1 MSRWLRALR
10 TPVGMTGSG
19 LLVLVLVL
27 AVVAP
32 ILWGDQADA
41 VDTDNLLAG
50 PSSDHWLGTDSLG
63 RDIFYRV
70 LVATRL
76 SLTLALLATVLGV
89 VVGVVLGAAPLLL
102 GRRSG
107 RMVTA
112 TVNVMVAFPGLLLVL
127 FLAVV
132 FGVGATGAVLAVGLA
147 GAPSFARLCQTLI
160 AGVAELDYVS
170 AARIAG
176 VGRLRILTRHV
187 LPNVAEPLIVNITIG
202 AGGVLL
208 SFAGLSFLGLG
219 VQQPAYDWGRLMQ
232 EGLAGIYIHPLAAL
246 APGIAVIIAALAF
259 NLTGEAIAG
268 AVGVS
273 AATGFADPVPH
284 VEQSAAPTPSRPHDA
299 AGDPGLVLDVR
310 GLTVGFPGPR
320 GTVRPVRGVSFGI
333 RAGEALGVVGE
344 SGSGKSLTAL
354 AIARLIEEPGQ
365 VDADRLVFCG
375 TDLLGDPAAP
385 ASPGGEHDKLLGTS
399 MSVVFQDPMTSFN
412 PTMRIGNQLAEVARY
427 HQGLDRKG
435 AIARAVDRLDA
446 VRVRDPERRAR
457 QYPFE
462 FSGGMRQRAMIGMG
476 LMGTPRLIIADEPT
490 TALDVTVQAQ
500 VLALLKQVQREQD
513 AALLFISHDVSVVRE
528 VCDRVVVMYAGRIVE
543 ELPVA
548 DLVDPER
555 TDAGGAQH
563 PYTRALLAAVPDM
576 TTDLAEP
583 LATIPGQPVDPAAR
597 PAGCAYAARCPLAS
611 ARCRTEEPQLVAD
624 ERGRSVACWHP
635 GAPLGLL
642 ATGEV
647 VATS

>member
-1 MSRWLRALR
+1 MRRWFRVLR
-10 TPVGMTGSG
+10 TPVGVTGFG
-19 LLVLVLVL
+19 LLTLVLVL

-50 PSSDHWLGTDSLG
+50 PSADHWLGTDSLG

-76 SLTLALLATVLGV
+76 SVSLALLATTLGV

-112 TVNVMVAFPGLLLVL
+112 TVNVLVAFPGLLLVL

-147 GAPSFARLCQTLI
+147 GAPAFARLCQTLI
-160 AGVAELDYVS
+160 AGVAERDYVS

-176 VGRLRILTRHV
+176 VGRLRILMRHV
-187 LPNVAEPLIVNITIG
+187 LPNVAEPLIVNVTIG

-232 EGLAGIYIHPLAAL
+232 EGLAGIYIHPFAAL

-273 AATGFADPVPH
+273 AATGLADPVPH
-284 VEQSAAPTPSRPHDA
+284 VERSVTPPSERPHDA
-299 AGDPGLVLDVR
+299 AGDPALVLDVR
-310 GLTVGFPGPR
+310 NLSVGFPGPH
-320 GTVRPVRGVSFGI
+320 GTIRPVRGVSFGI

-354 AIARLIEEPGQ
+354 AIARLIEEPGR
-365 VDADRLVFCG
+365 VDADRLVFCD
-375 TDLLGDPAAP
+375 TDLLGDPTAP
-385 ASPGGEHDKLLGTS
+385 GAGHDKLLGTS
-399 MSVVFQDPMTSFN
+399 LSVVFQDPMTSFN
-412 PTMRIGNQLAEVARY
+412 PTMRIGSQLAEVARY
-427 HQGLDRKG
+427 HQGLGRKR
-435 AIARAVDRLDA
+435 ALARAVDRLDA
-446 VRVRDPERRAR
+446 VRVREPERRAR

-500 VLALLKQVQREQD
+500 VLALLKQVQRDQD

-548 DLVDPER
+548 DLADPER
-555 TDAGGAQH
+555 SDSGGAQH

-576 TTDLAEP
+576 TTDLDQP
-583 LATIPGQPVDPAAR
+583 LATIPGQPVGPAAQ
-597 PAGCAYAARCPLAS
+597 PPGCAYAARCPLAS
-611 ARCRTEEPQLVAD
+611 ARCRTDEPQLVTD

-642 ATGEV
+642 ASGEV
-647 VATS
+647 VATP

>member
-1 MSRWLRALR
+1 MRRWFRVLR
-10 TPVGMTGSG
+10 TPVGVTGFG
-19 LLVLVLVL
+19 LLTLVLVL

-32 ILWGDQADA
+32 ILWGDRADA

-50 PSSDHWLGTDSLG
+50 PSADHWLGTDSLG
-63 RDIFYRV
+63 RDIFFRV

-76 SLTLALLATVLGV
+76 SVTLALLATTLGV
-89 VVGVVLGAAPLLL
+89 LVGLVLGAAPLLL

-112 TVNVMVAFPGLLLVL
+112 TVNVLVAFPGLLLVL

-147 GAPSFARLCQTLI
+147 GAPAFARLCQTLI
-160 AGVAELDYVS
+160 AGVAERDYVS

-176 VGRLRILTRHV
+176 VGRLRILVRHV
-187 LPNVAEPLIVNITIG
+187 LPNVAEPLIVNVTIG

-273 AATGFADPVPH
+273 AATGLADPVPH
-284 VEQSAAPTPSRPHDA
+284 VERSDAPPSERPHDA
-299 AGDPGLVLDVR
+299 AGDPALVLDVR
-310 GLTVGFPGPR
+310 GLSVGFPGPH
-320 GTVRPVRGVSFGI
+320 GTIRPVRGVSFGI

-354 AIARLIEEPGQ
+354 AIARLIEEPGR

-375 TDLLGDPAAP
+375 TDLLGDPTAP
-385 ASPGGEHDKLLGTS
+385 GAGHDKLLGTS
-399 MSVVFQDPMTSFN
+399 LSVVFQDPMTSFN
-412 PTMRIGNQLAEVARY
+412 PTMRIGSQLAEVARY
-427 HQGLDRKG
+427 HQGLDRKR
-435 AIARAVDRLDA
+435 ALARAVDRLDA
-446 VRVRDPERRAR
+446 VRVREPERRAR

-548 DLVDPER
+548 DLADPER
-555 TDAGGAQH
+555 SDSGGAQH

-576 TTDLAEP
+576 TTDLDQP
-583 LATIPGQPVDPAAR
+583 LATIPGQPVGPAAQ
-597 PAGCAYAARCPLAS
+597 PPGCAYAARCPLAS
-611 ARCRTEEPQLVAD
+611 ERCRTEEPQLVTD

-642 ATGEV
+642 ASGEV
-647 VATS
+647 VATP

>member
-10 TPVGMTGSG
+10 TPVGMVGFG
-19 LLVLVLVL
+19 LLTVVLVL

-50 PSSDHWLGTDSLG
+50 PSADHWLGTDSLG

-76 SLTLALLATVLGV
+76 SVTLALLATTIGV

-112 TVNVMVAFPGLLLVL
+112 TVNVLVAFPGLLLVL

-147 GAPSFARLCQTLI
+147 GAPAFARLCQTLI
-160 AGVAELDYVS
+160 AGVAERDYVS

-176 VGRLRILTRHV
+176 VGRLRILLRHV
-187 LPNVAEPLIVNITIG
+187 LPNVAEPLIVNVTIG

-232 EGLAGIYIHPLAAL
+232 EGLSGIYIHPLAAL

-273 AATGFADPVPH
+273 AATGLADPTPH
-284 VEQSAAPTPSRPHDA
+284 VERSDTPAPERPHDA
-299 AGDPGLVLDVR
+299 TGEPGLVLDVR
-310 GLTVGFPGPR
+310 GLTVGFPGPH
-320 GTVRPVRGVSFGI
+320 GTVRPVRGVSFAI

-375 TDLLGDPAAP
+375 ADLLDGSAASG
-385 ASPGGEHDKLLGTS
+385 AGHDKLLGTS
-399 MSVVFQDPMTSFN
+399 LSVVFQDPMTSFN
-412 PTMRIGNQLAEVARY
+412 PTMRIGSQLAEVARH

-435 AIARAVDRLDA
+435 ALARAVDRLDA

-513 AALLFISHDVSVVRE
+513 AAMLFISHDVSVVRE

-548 DLVDPER
+548 DLADPER
-555 TDAGGAQH
+555 SDSGGAQH

-583 LATIPGQPVDPAAR
+583 LATIPGQPVDPAAQ
-597 PAGCAYAARCPLAS
+597 PPGCAYAARCPLAS
-611 ARCRTEEPQLVAD
+611 ARCRTEEPQLVTD
-624 ERGRSVACWHP
+624 ERGRSVACWHA
-635 GAPLGLL
+635 GAPLGVL

>member
-1 MSRWLRALR
+1 MSRVTRIVR
-10 TPVGMTGSG
+10 TPVGLTGVT

-32 ILWGDQADA
+32 ILWGDRADA

-50 PSSDHWLGTDSLG
+50 PSADHWLGTDSLG
-63 RDIFYRV
+63 RDIFFRV

-76 SLTLALLATVLGV
+76 SVTLALLATTLGV
-89 VVGVVLGAAPLLL
+89 VVGLFLGAAPLLL

-107 RMVTA
+107 RLVTA
-112 TVNVMVAFPGLLLVL
+112 TVNVLVAFPGLLLVL
-127 FLAVV
+127 FLAVI

-147 GAPSFARLCQTLI
+147 GAPAFARLCQTLI
-160 AGVAELDYVS
+160 AGVAERDYVA

-176 VGRLRILTRHV
+176 VGRLRVLVRHV

-246 APGIAVIIAALAF
+246 APGIAVIVAALAF
-259 NLTGEAIAG
+259 NLTGEAIAA

-273 AATGFADPVPH
+273 GATGLADPVPH
-284 VEQSAAPTPSRPHDA
+284 VERPEPPAPEHPHDT

-310 GLTVGFPGPR
+310 GLTVGFPGQH
-320 GTVRPVRGVSFGI
+320 GVVRPVRGVSFGI
-333 RAGEALGVVGE
+333 RAGEAVGVVGE

-354 AIARLIEEPGQ
+354 AIARLIEEPGR
-365 VDADRLVFCG
+365 VDADRLVLCG
-375 TDLLGDPAAP
+375 TDLLGDTTDP
-385 ASPGGEHDKLLGTS
+385 SEDHDELLGTS
-399 MSVVFQDPMTSFN
+399 LAVVFQDPMTSFN
-412 PTMRIGNQLAEVARY
+412 PTMRIGSQLAEVGRY
-427 HQGLDRKG
+427 HQGLDRKD
-435 AIARAVDRLDA
+435 AQARAVDRLAA
-446 VRVRDPERRAR
+446 VRVDDPERRSR

-476 LMGTPRLIIADEPT
+476 LMGSPRLIIADEPT

-500 VLALLKQVQREQD
+500 VLALLKQVQREQE

-528 VCDRVVVMYAGRIVE
+528 VCDRVVVMYAGRVVE

-555 TDAGGAQH
+555 VESGGAQH

-583 LATIPGQPVDPAAR
+583 LATIPGTPVDPAAV
-597 PAGCAYAARCPLAS
+597 PPGCAYAARCPLAS
-611 ARCRTEEPQLVAD
+611 ARCRTEEPHLVTD
-624 ERGRSVACWHP
+624 HRGRSVACWHA
-635 GAPLGLL
+635 GAPLDLL
-642 ATGEV
+642 PTGEV

>member
-1 MSRWLRALR
+1 MSRWLRVVR
-10 TPVGMTGSG
+10 TPVGMTGFG
-19 LLVLVLVL
+19 LLTLVLVL

-41 VDTDNLLAG
+41 IDTDNLLAG
-50 PSSDHWLGTDSLG
+50 PSSEHWLGTDSLG

-76 SLTLALLATVLGV
+76 SVTLALLATTLGV
-89 VVGVVLGAAPLLL
+89 VVGVILGAAPLLL

-112 TVNVMVAFPGLLLVL
+112 TVNVLVAFPGLLLVL

-160 AGVAELDYVS
+160 AGVAERDYVA

-176 VGRLRILTRHV
+176 VGRLRVLLRHV

-273 AATGFADPVPH
+273 AATGLADPVPH
-284 VEQSAAPTPSRPHDA
+284 VERSDAPAAEHPHDA

-310 GLTVGFPGPR
+310 GLTVGFPGPHGTGPSGAWGVLRDPCRR
-320 GTVRPVRGVSFGI
+320 GCRRRRRVRIGQVAHGPRHRSTHRGA
-333 RAGEALGVVGE
+333 RAGGRRP
-344 SGSGKSLTAL
+344 
-354 AIARLIEEPGQ
+354 ARLLRG
-365 VDADRLVFCG
+365 R
-375 TDLLGDPAAP
+375 PA
-385 ASPGGEHDKLLGTS
+385 
-399 MSVVFQDPMTSFN
+399 
-412 PTMRIGNQLAEVARY
+412 R
-427 HQGLDRKG
+427 
-435 AIARAVDRLDA
+435 RLD
-446 VRVRDPERRAR
+446 DRR
-457 QYPFE
+457 P
-462 FSGGMRQRAMIGMG
+462 
-476 LMGTPRLIIADEPT
+476 GTTSCWAP
-490 TALDVTVQAQ
+490 
-500 VLALLKQVQREQD
+500 
-513 AALLFISHDVSVVRE
+513 
-528 VCDRVVVMYAGRIVE
+528 
-543 ELPVA
+543 
-548 DLVDPER
+548 
-555 TDAGGAQH
+555 
-563 PYTRALLAAVPDM
+563 
-576 TTDLAEP
+576 
-583 LATIPGQPVDPAAR
+583 
-597 PAGCAYAARCPLAS
+597 
-611 ARCRTEEPQLVAD
+611 RCRWSSRT
-624 ERGRSVACWHP
+624 R
-635 GAPLGLL
+635 
-642 ATGEV
+642 
-647 VATS
+647 

>member
-1 MSRWLRALR
+1 MRRWSRALR
-10 TPVGMTGSG
+10 TPVGITGFG
-19 LLVLVLVL
+19 LLTLVLVL

-32 ILWGDQADA
+32 ILWGDRADA

-50 PSSDHWLGTDSLG
+50 PSADHWLGTDSLG
-63 RDIFYRV
+63 RDIFFRV

-76 SLTLALLATVLGV
+76 SVTLALLATTLGV
-89 VVGVVLGAAPLLL
+89 LVGLVLGAAPLLL

-112 TVNVMVAFPGLLLVL
+112 TVNVLVAFPGLLLVL

-132 FGVGATGAVLAVGLA
+132 FGVGATGAVLAVGFA
-147 GAPSFARLCQTLI
+147 GAPAFARLCQTLI
-160 AGVAELDYVS
+160 AGVAERDYVS

-176 VGRLRILTRHV
+176 VGRLRILVRHV
-187 LPNVAEPLIVNITIG
+187 LPNVAEPLIVNVTIG

-273 AATGFADPVPH
+273 AATGLADPVPH
-284 VEQSAAPTPSRPHDA
+284 VERSDAPPPQRPHDA
-299 AGDPGLVLDVR
+299 AGDPALVLDVR
-310 GLTVGFPGPR
+310 GLSVGFPGEH
-320 GTVRPVRGVSFGI
+320 GTIRPVRGVSFGI

-354 AIARLIEEPGQ
+354 AIARLIEEPGR

-375 TDLLGDPAAP
+375 TDLLDDSTAP
-385 ASPGGEHDKLLGTS
+385 GAGHDKLLGTS
-399 MSVVFQDPMTSFN
+399 LSVVFQDPMTSFN
-412 PTMRIGNQLAEVARY
+412 PTMRIGSQLAEVARY
-427 HQGLDRKG
+427 HQGLDRRS
-435 AIARAVDRLDA
+435 ALARAVDRLDA
-446 VRVRDPERRAR
+446 VRVREPERRAR

-548 DLVDPER
+548 DLADPER
-555 TDAGGAQH
+555 SDSGGAQH

-576 TTDLAEP
+576 TTDLAQP
-583 LATIPGQPVDPAAR
+583 LATIPGQPVGPAAQ
-597 PAGCAYAARCPLAS
+597 PPGCAYAARCPLAS
-611 ARCRTEEPQLVAD
+611 ARCLTEEPQLVTD

-642 ATGEV
+642 ASGEV
-647 VATS
+647 VATP

>member
-1 MSRWLRALR
+1 MRRWFRVLR
-10 TPVGMTGSG
+10 TPVGVTGFG
-19 LLVLVLVL
+19 LLTLVLVL

-32 ILWGDQADA
+32 ILWGDRADA

-50 PSSDHWLGTDSLG
+50 PSADHWLGTDSLG
-63 RDIFYRV
+63 RDIFFRV

-76 SLTLALLATVLGV
+76 SVTLALLATTLGV
-89 VVGVVLGAAPLLL
+89 LVGLVLGAAPLLL

-112 TVNVMVAFPGLLLVL
+112 TVNVLVAFPGLLLVL

-147 GAPSFARLCQTLI
+147 GAPAFARLCQTLI
-160 AGVAELDYVS
+160 AGVAERDYVS

-176 VGRLRILTRHV
+176 VGRLRILVRHV
-187 LPNVAEPLIVNITIG
+187 LPNVAEPLIVNVTIG

-273 AATGFADPVPH
+273 AATGLADPVPH
-284 VEQSAAPTPSRPHDA
+284 VERSDAPPSERPHDA
-299 AGDPGLVLDVR
+299 AGDPALVLDVR
-310 GLTVGFPGPR
+310 GLSVGFPGPH
-320 GTVRPVRGVSFGI
+320 GTIRPVRGVSFGI

-354 AIARLIEEPGQ
+354 AIARLIEEPGR

-375 TDLLGDPAAP
+375 TDLLGDPTAP
-385 ASPGGEHDKLLGTS
+385 GAGHDKLLGTS
-399 MSVVFQDPMTSFN
+399 LSVVFQDPMTSFN
-412 PTMRIGNQLAEVARY
+412 PTMRIGSQLAEVARY
-427 HQGLDRKG
+427 HQGLDRKR
-435 AIARAVDRLDA
+435 ALARAVDRLDA
-446 VRVRDPERRAR
+446 VRVREPERRAR

-548 DLVDPER
+548 DLADPER
-555 TDAGGAQH
+555 SDSGGAQH

-576 TTDLAEP
+576 TTDLDQP
-583 LATIPGQPVDPAAR
+583 LATIPGQPVGPAAQ
-597 PAGCAYAARCPLAS
+597 PPGCAYAARCPLAS
-611 ARCRTEEPQLVAD
+611 ARCRTEEPQLVTD

-642 ATGEV
+642 ASGEV
-647 VATS
+647 VATP

>member
-1 MSRWLRALR
+1 MRRWFRVLR
-10 TPVGMTGSG
+10 TPVGVTGFG

-32 ILWGDQADA
+32 ILWGDRADA

-50 PSSDHWLGTDSLG
+50 PSADHWLGTDSLG
-63 RDIFYRV
+63 RDIFFRV

-76 SLTLALLATVLGV
+76 SVTLALLATTLGV
-89 VVGVVLGAAPLLL
+89 LVGLVLGAAPLLL

-112 TVNVMVAFPGLLLVL
+112 TVNVLVAFPGLLLVL

-147 GAPSFARLCQTLI
+147 GAPAFARLCQTLI
-160 AGVAELDYVS
+160 AGVAERDYVS

-176 VGRLRILTRHV
+176 VGRLRILVRHV
-187 LPNVAEPLIVNITIG
+187 LPNVAEPLIVNVTIG

-273 AATGFADPVPH
+273 AATGLADPVPH
-284 VEQSAAPTPSRPHDA
+284 VERSDAPPSERPHDA
-299 AGDPGLVLDVR
+299 AGDPALVLDVR
-310 GLTVGFPGPR
+310 GLSVGFPGPH
-320 GTVRPVRGVSFGI
+320 GTIRPVRGVSFGI

-354 AIARLIEEPGQ
+354 AIARLIEEPGR

-375 TDLLGDPAAP
+375 TDLLDEPTAP
-385 ASPGGEHDKLLGTS
+385 GAGHDKLLGTS
-399 MSVVFQDPMTSFN
+399 LSVVFQDPMTSFN
-412 PTMRIGNQLAEVARY
+412 PTMRIGSQLAEVARY
-427 HQGLDRKG
+427 HQGLDRKS
-435 AIARAVDRLDA
+435 ALARAVDRLDA
-446 VRVRDPERRAR
+446 VRVREPERRAR

-548 DLVDPER
+548 DLADPER
-555 TDAGGAQH
+555 SDSGGAQH

-576 TTDLAEP
+576 TTDLDQP
-583 LATIPGQPVDPAAR
+583 LATIPGQPVGPAAQ
-597 PAGCAYAARCPLAS
+597 PPGCAYAARCPLAS
-611 ARCRTEEPQLVAD
+611 ARCRTDEPQLVTD

-642 ATGEV
+642 ASGEV
-647 VATS
+647 VATP